1 MTPSSPAPS
10 SLPISERFL
19 GLPDRGMPA
28 RHSTELM
35 AHAQSDALFHLAAA
49 KQVRTR
55 QLQAHFGGRR
65 IERVLISA
73 NLQGFERQRPGCT
86 VEFLPKG
93 YFQPADAATRD
104 ERVAHLRD
112 AVVIVNNNDV
122 GLGDG
127 GPAFADLFTRC
138 EQTVFVAWDWDN
150 HHWLDL
156 STLLAAHS
164 DVYAPA
170 HHEHLY
176 LLSRYNSAIAGPV
189 YCGSV
194 QWSRAFLAQQL
205 PQMLQAER
213 SDLPLGMHIPY
224 APFAFRNRVVTTL
237 AQHFPSVGFSDRSFH
252 VRTPAERLAEWTAHK
267 AHWIVPVL
275 NDVPI
280 RIFDALIS
288 GGIPIVPDSLRHLAP
303 VRDIDPRHIV
313 FYGPHEVIAPQ
324 AVVARANALFDQGG
338 PDQLVARHRFALDHH
353 HGDQK
358 IDQMLDAVR
367 RQIGFTG

>member
-1 MTPSSPAPS
+1 MTRPSLSAS
-10 SLPISERFL
+10 VQISERFL
-19 GLPDRGMPA
+19 GLPDRGLPA

-49 KQVRTR
+49 KQLRVR

-65 IERVLISA
+65 IERLLISA
-73 NLQGFERQRPGCT
+73 NLSGFAHQRPGCT

-93 YFQPADAATRD
+93 YFQPADVAIRD
-104 ERVAHLRD
+104 ACVSHLRD

-122 GLGDG
+122 GLDNG
-127 GPAFADLFTRC
+127 GPAFADLFSRC
-138 EQTVFVAWDWDN
+138 EHTVFAAWDWDN

-156 STLLAAHS
+156 STLLATHS

-176 LLSRYNSAIAGPV
+176 LLSRYNANIAGPV

-194 QWSRAFLAQQL
+194 QWPRPFLAQQL
-205 PQMLQAER
+205 SQMLQAER

-224 APFAFRNRVVTTL
+224 APFAFRNRAVTTL
-237 AQHFPSVGFSDRSFH
+237 GQHFPSVGFSDRSFH

-280 RIFDALIS
+280 RIFDALVS
-288 GGIPIVPDSLRHLAP
+288 GGIPIVPDALRHLAP

-313 FYGPHEVIAPQ
+313 FYGPHDVIAPQ
-324 AVVARANALFDQGG
+324 AVVAQANARFDQGG
-338 PDQLVARHRFALDHH
+338 ADQLVARHRHALDHH

-358 IDQMLDAVR
+358 IDQILDVVR
-367 RQIGFTG
+367 RQFGFTP